1 MLNMEVSVVY
11 RKWYEKTLRL
21 EEFIE
26 GICFILLFFTVL
38 MQIFFRIKFISS
50 TISYSPIWTEEL
62 SRWLFVYIVFF
73 GASQGIYHREHIG
86 IDLFIVKTPILIQRI
101 VILLVDTIMLAACVI
116 LVYYGFKNMPFA
128 RMQRPL
134 TLPFTNGALYGVVPI
149 SFILMS
155 IRTAFN
161 IMQDIVVLYDSTEMQ
176 ERDS

>member
-1 MLNMEVSVVY
+1 MVY
-11 RKWYEKTLRL
+11 KDWYEKTLL
-21 EEFIE
+21 IEEFVE
-26 GICFILLFFTVL
+26 AICFILLFFTVL

-50 TISYSPIWTEEL
+50 SISYSPIWTEEL

-86 IDLFIVKTPILIQRI
+86 IDLFITKMPILVQRI
-101 VILLVDTIMLAACVI
+101 VNLLVDTIMLVACAI

-134 TLPFTNGALYGVVPI
+134 TLPVTNGALYIVVPI
-149 SFILMS
+149 SFMLMF
-155 IRTAFN
+155 IRTSFN
-161 IMQDIVVLYDSTEMQ
+161 ILKDVIELRGKVTIQ